1 MLIDLTSQVP
11 QISVATGAFV
21 GPRGQPRPR
30 KPRGQGLCGGRLHCA
45 HFLGERDH
53 TESPVGRAPSFRLQ
67 GRCGAPLKPTLNA
80 VERVP
85 GLSVPIMV
93 GERRKEGCVP
103 LREPARYIHER
114 AMKAKKDGLTEA
126 QFFDQWDERVTLWTE
141 GRNDSILEA
150 LAEIHREH
158 AWPW

>member
-1 MLIDLTSQVP
+1 M
-11 QISVATGAFV
+11 
-21 GPRGQPRPR
+21 
-30 KPRGQGLCGGRLHCA
+30 
-45 HFLGERDH
+45 
-53 TESPVGRAPSFRLQ
+53 
-67 GRCGAPLKPTLNA
+67 
-80 VERVP
+80 ERVP